1 MLTDMQVRE
10 TRMLTAM
17 LVRETR
23 MLTAM
28 LVRDN
33 DADCHAGERQG
44 C

>member
-1 MLTDMQVRE
+1 MQVRE
-10 TRMLTAM
+10 TRMLNAM
-17 LVRETR
+17 LVREKR